1 MFLTLCLENIL
12 SIFAQQSLICK
23 GRELMACTSLE
34 KSDAVT
40 KTLGL
45 ARVDD
50 RLVEIVLAVAE
61 QNKTRYELGL
71 LWQCKMTQHQED

>member
-1 MFLTLCLENIL
+1 
-12 SIFAQQSLICK
+12 
-23 GRELMACTSLE
+23 MACTSLE